1 MMKKINLF
9 FVLVAAIFTANA
21 QLTDNVTL
29 NVKIKPL
36 QSIVVNPSSKSVDLV
51 YSTEDHFLKGVSVTQ
66 LKHLKVFSTGAFEV
80 KVKPAAATLT
90 SGANSIP
97 VGDISILA
105 TQNATQ
111 SPTNGLTGFTGT
123 EIFLVAGSDIKI
135 GGSTSFG
142 SGEIDVKYGAAK
154 DNKYLNRV
162 IGKTETTYTV
172 SLVYT
177 IIAL

>member
-1 MMKKINLF
+1 MMKKIFLF
-9 FVLVAAIFTANA
+9 FVLLAGIFTANA

-36 QSIVVNPSSKSVDLV
+36 QSIVVNPSSKTVDLV
-51 YSTEDHFLKGVSVTQ
+51 YSTEDDFLKGVSVTQ
-66 LKHLKVFSTGAFEV
+66 LKHLKVFSTGAFEI
-80 KVKPAAATLT
+80 KVKPNAANLT
-90 SGANSIP
+90 SGANAIP

-105 TQNATQ
+105 TQNAAQ
-111 SPTNGLTGFTGT
+111 SSTNGLTGFTGT
-123 EIFLVAGSDIKI
+123 ETFLVASTDVKI
-135 GGSTSFG
+135 GGSNSFG

-172 SLVYT
+172 SLVYS